1 MLVTADCS
9 LFCAAGAKHC
19 QEAENVGGQA
29 KSSMDCS
36 GGAAVL
42 PCTCQDTRGCVM
54 ANRSSCTTLE
64 TDNLASDRKSRLMGS
79 CKDDKILPLLWVDY
93 SFEWISLKTMWCSA
107 FTSSCCVLWLGWGWT
122 LLNHLTLLSVLVS
135 LREECKFWQLL
146 FHHSACLN
154 DKWPF

>member
-1 MLVTADCS
+1 M
-9 LFCAAGAKHC
+9 
-19 QEAENVGGQA
+19 GGQA

-79 CKDDKILPLLWVDY
+79 CKDDKILPILWVDY
-93 SFEWISLKTMWCSA
+93 SFE
-107 FTSSCCVLWLGWGWT
+107 
-122 LLNHLTLLSVLVS
+122 
-135 LREECKFWQLL
+135 
-146 FHHSACLN
+146 
-154 DKWPF
+154 